1 MSLLKEKREELA
13 RVHEAAKAKNDEA
26 LAASTPEERAR
37 IGDEVDRM
45 FGSLDVIEADI
56 RRLERLDS
64 VSRNLDQRA
73 ADDHRTDQR
82 DRRPNLGDGLGSQ
95 QGGDDL
101 PDYRQVFNAALAYG
115 IGGLDAEERAVF
127 NENNGLIPLRNLP
140 REERALAA
148 GTDAAGGYTVPQGF
162 VPTIEKTMAAWGPML
177 RPDVIDLLQTDS
189 GNTLPYPAVDD
200 TASRG
205 EQVAENASITDDGG
219 NDFVFGEKTLS
230 AFMHNSEIMRVPL
243 QLLTDSAFDFEKRV
257 IPELFGERMART
269 LNDKLTTGTGSG
281 QPQGI
286 VTGAGAGVTA
296 AAVAALTSDELI
308 DLQHTVNSA
317 YRNMPGC
324 GWMFNDTVL
333 KGLRKL
339 KDLEGRYIWQRPD
352 MALGTPGTLL
362 DMPYYINPSMADPAA
377 GTKPI
382 VFGLLSKFIV
392 RRVGSNA
399 LFVFREKYMDKGQLG
414 FMSFGRYDGRVL
426 NTAAIKVLTMAAA

>member
-13 RVHEAAKAKNDEA
+13 RVHESAKAKNDEA

-45 FGSLDVIEADI
+45 FESFDVLEADI
-56 RRLERLDS
+56 RRLERLDD
-64 VSRNLDQRA
+64 VSRNIDKRANDEHRDDQRG
-73 ADDHRTDQR
+73 
-82 DRRPNLGDGLGSQ
+82 RRRGS
-95 QGGDDL
+95 GGDEL
-101 PDYRQVFNAALAYG
+101 PDYRHVFNAALAYG

-162 VPTIEKTMAAWGPML
+162 VPTIDKTMAAWGPML
-177 RPDVIDLLQTDS
+177 RPDVIDLMPTDS
-189 GNTLPYPAVDD
+189 GNSLSYPTIDD

-219 NDFVFGEKTLS
+219 NDLVFGEKMLS

-352 MALGTPGTLL
+352 LALGTPGTLL

-382 VFGLLSKFIV
+382 VFGLLNKFIV

-426 NTAAIKVLTMAAA
+426 NTAAIKVLTMAAS